1 MSTWWDRFGQEWGS
15 AGLTDDPT
23 EAQANVGWA
32 FIGQAPPTVEEFN
45 SMFQWNDDKDN
56 WLYGQ
61 IANVIA
67 SAGIVPNETDLT
79 QLLQAIDSKQKKLLI
94 AALNIYV
101 DTINGNDSVGD
112 GTINNPWKT
121 IQHAYN
127 WVRTDVEQAGYT
139 IVCNLK
145 PGTYSTI
152 TVSGTPLNGTFFI
165 YGDKLNPRSY
175 TIKNTNGVALSAW
188 YGSGLVVQGVALE
201 ATGTNTSYGTSG
213 IGMLGSSG
221 GWIVYQD
228 IAFGPCNG
236 YQMCAQVAGI
246 CYSNGPINYSIYG
259 GGLNHFVSSYAG
271 DITAVQSTV
280 TVTGNP
286 AFTQAFA
293 LSTMLGGIQAWTS
306 TFTGAAQGVRA
317 YVDANSVINIGGA
330 NPDTMFP
337 GTQPSVRARGGLI
350 I

>member
-1 MSTWWDRFGQEWGS
+1 MSTWWDRFGQEWAS

-32 FIGQAPPTVEEFN
+32 YIGQAPPTVEQFN

-61 IANVIA
+61 ISNVIA
-67 SAGIVPNETDLT
+67 SAGLVPSETDLT
-79 QLLQAIDSKQKKLLI
+79 QLLLAINSKQKKLLV
-94 AALNIYV
+94 ANLNIWC
-101 DTINGNDSVGD
+101 DIINGDDTNGD
-112 GTINNPWKT
+112 GTQGKPWKT

-127 WVRTDVEQAGYT
+127 WAKTSVELAGWT

-152 TVSGTPLNGTFFI
+152 SASGTPLNGNFFI
-165 YGDKLNPRSY
+165 YGDPLNPRSY
-175 TIKNTNGVALSAW
+175 TIKNTNGISLSAW
-188 YGSGLVVQGVALE
+188 YGAVLVVQGVALE
-201 ATGTNTSYGTSG
+201 ATGQNTAYGTSG

-221 GWIVYQD
+221 GAVIYQD

-246 CYSNGPINYSIYG
+246 CYSNGPVNYSIYG

-280 TVTGNP
+280 TVTNNP
-286 AFTQAFA
+286 NFSTAFA

-306 TFTGAAQGVRA
+306 TFTGAAQGVRGYA
-317 YVDANSVINIGGA
+317 DVNSVINIGGA
-330 NPDTMFP
+330 NPDTYFP
-337 GTQPSVRARGGLI
+337 GTQPSVRQRGGLI
-350 I
+350 V